1 VTKETL
7 TKFPGIHRR
16 PDSGIYQF
24 GLRAPKELLHH
35 FPSGWAIRC
44 SLKTAD
50 LRTANEQ
57 AKKLQ
62 AEWSARF
69 EAMRTGKAIPV
80 DLADVRTKLLNRL
93 EQLLVEVDHQYQG
106 LSFEERLERSDALA
120 WQLADAR
127 SWVSG
132 GGVPDWAADW
142 MEELEFPRSALSDSE
157 AMGHLL
163 TVLEI
168 RHEALTDHTR
178 TFPKRVSEMS
188 SRRRLLESMGVAAAG
203 KSSTQLLAKGAAHKM
218 SDALAVWLETE
229 HPSKTI
235 GTFTRHVN
243 QFSEMMSNPALE
255 VIDKPLAIEFRD
267 SLQKWAVEN
276 NKTASTADNVLV
288 SIRALTNVAR
298 DKGWIT
304 ANPFERL
311 SVKVGGRVL
320 AKREPWLPQELKV
333 LFDDP
338 IWRDYKL
345 PKDKKAGA
353 DAAYWIPLIA
363 CYTGARASEIAQL
376 WTDDIAADHGVEVI
390 EFRATETRNQ
400 SLKNEGSWRAVP
412 MHTELIRLGLPEY
425 VKSLPL
431 GPLFPLLPVKGAN
444 GAGGQ
449 FGQWFGNF
457 KRAKGFDSPTK
468 TLHSFR
474 HLVASELRLLSV
486 AESLA
491 DAITGHTGESV
502 ARNVYSATIKRHAE
516 RLRSEINKLSYE
528 NLSLPRVWKAG

>member
-1 VTKETL
+1 MTKATL

-106 LSFEERLERSDALA
+106 LSVEERLERSDAVA

-132 GGVPDWAADW
+132 GGVPDWAGDW

-168 RHEALTDHTR
+168 RHEALTDETR
-178 TFPKRVSEMS
+178 TFPKRVSLIG
-188 SRRRLLESMGVAAAG
+188 SRRGLLETVGGSVYA
-203 KSSTQLLAKGAAHKM
+203 KLLAPHKTTGVVRKM
-218 SDALAVWLETE
+218 SDALAVWLETDR
-229 HPSKTI
+229 PSKTV
-235 GTFTRHVN
+235 GAFTRHVDHFVRVMGDPPLHVMN
-243 QFSEMMSNPALE
+243 KQ
-255 VIDKPLAIEFRD
+255 LAIEFRD
-267 SLQKWAVEN
+267 SLQQWAIDN
-276 NKTASTADNVLV
+276 NKAAETATNVLT
-288 SIRALTNVAR
+288 SIKAVINAAR
-298 DKGWIT
+298 DKGWIDQ
-304 ANPFERL
+304 NPFERL
-311 SVKVGGRVL
+311 TVKRGGKDKTV
-320 AKREPWLPQELKV
+320 REPWSADELKV
-333 LFDDP
+333 LFNDP
-338 IWRDYKL
+338 IWNDYLL
-345 PKDKKAGA
+345 PKDKKAGR

-363 CYTGARASEIAQL
+363 CYTGARVSEIAQL
-376 WTDDIAADHGVEVI
+376 WTDDISVSAGAEVI
-390 EFRATETRNQ
+390 EFRGNESRGQ
-400 SLKNEGSWRAVP
+400 RLKNKGSWRAVP
-412 MHTELIRLGLPEY
+412 MHTELVRLGLSEY
-425 VKSLPL
+425 VQSLPI

-457 KRAKGFDSPTK
+457 KRAKGFKSTTK

-491 DAITGHTGESV
+491 DAITGHTGDSV
-502 ARNVYSATIKRHAE
+502 ARNVYSATIRRQAE
-516 RLRSEINKLSYE
+516 RLRPQIDKLSYE
-528 NLSLPRVWKAG
+528 SLSLPRVWKAG

>member
-1 VTKETL
+1 MTKTTL

-16 PDSGIYQF
+16 TDSGIYQF

-80 DLADVRTKLLNRL
+80 DLAEVRTKLLNRL
-93 EQLLVEVDHQYQG
+93 ERLLVEVDHQYQG
-106 LSFEERLERSDALA
+106 LSVEERTERSDALT
-120 WQLADAR
+120 WQLTDVREWMA
-127 SWVSG
+127 G
-132 GGVPDWAADW
+132 GGVPDWAASW
-142 MEELEFPRSALSDSE
+142 INELDFPRSALSDSE

-168 RHEALTDHTR
+168 RHEALTDQTR
-178 TFPKRVSEMS
+178 TFPKRVSVMN
-188 SRRRLLESMGVAAAG
+188 SRRGLLASMGGGVHA
-203 KSSTQLLAKGAAHKM
+203 KSLAPHKTIGVVRKM
-218 SDALAVWLETE
+218 SDAFAVWLETE
-229 HPSKTI
+229 RPSKTV
-235 GTFTRHVN
+235 GAFTRHVEH
-243 QFSEMMSNPALE
+243 FVRAMGDPPLH
-255 VIDKPLAIEFRD
+255 VINKQLAIEFRD
-267 SLQKWAVEN
+267 SLQQWAIDN
-276 NKTASTADNVLV
+276 NKAAETATNVLT
-288 SIRALTNVAR
+288 SIKAVTNAAR
-298 DKGWIT
+298 DKGWIDQ
-304 ANPFERL
+304 NPFERL
-311 SVKVGGRVL
+311 TVKRGGKDKVD
-320 AKREPWLPQELKV
+320 REPWSADELKV
-333 LFDDP
+333 LFNDP
-338 IWRDYKL
+338 IWNDYLL
-345 PKDKKAGA
+345 PKDKKAGR

-363 CYTGARASEIAQL
+363 CYTGARVSEIAQL
-376 WTDDIAADHGVEVI
+376 WTDDILVSTGAEVI
-390 EFRATETRNQ
+390 EFRGNESRGQ
-400 SLKNEGSWRAVP
+400 RLKNKGSWRAVP
-412 MHTELIRLGLPEY
+412 MHVELVRLGLPEY
-425 VKSLPL
+425 VQSLPL

-457 KRAKGFDSPTK
+457 KRAKGFESTTK

-491 DAITGHTGESV
+491 DAITGHMGESV
-502 ARNVYSATIKRHAE
+502 ARKVYSATIKRQAE
-516 RLRSEINKLSYE
+516 RLRPEINKLSYE
-528 NLSLPRVWKAG
+528 NLSLPRVWKAS

>member
-1 VTKETL
+1 MTKETL
-7 TKFPGIHRR
+7 IKFPGIYRR
-16 PDSGIYQF
+16 SDSGNYQF
-24 GLRAPKELLHH
+24 GLRAPKKLLQH
-35 FPSGWAIRC
+35 FPKGWAIRC
-44 SLKTAD
+44 SLETAD
-50 LRTANEQ
+50 LRTANER

-69 EAMRTGKAIPV
+69 EAMRTGKATPV
-80 DLADVRTKLLNRL
+80 DLAEVRTKLLNRL
-93 EQLLVEVDHQYQG
+93 ERLLIEVDHQYQG
-106 LSFEERLERSDALA
+106 LSVEERTERSDALA

-127 SWVSG
+127 SWMAG
-132 GGVPDWAADW
+132 GDVPDWAASW
-142 MEELEFPRSALSDSE
+142 INELDFPRSALSDAE

-168 RHEALTDHTR
+168 RQEALTDQTR
-178 TFPKRVSEMS
+178 TFPKRVSVMN
-188 SRRRLLESMGVAAAG
+188 SRRGLLVSMGVAAAG
-203 KSSTQLLAKGAAHKM
+203 KSSTQLLTKGAAHKM

-243 QFSEMMSNPALE
+243 QFSEMMSDPTLE

-298 DKGWIT
+298 DKGWLT

-311 SVKVGGRVL
+311 SVKIGGRVL

-338 IWRDYKL
+338 IWWDYQL
-345 PKDKKAGA
+345 PKDKKAGT

-376 WTDDIAADHGVEVI
+376 WTDDITPAVGVEVI
-390 EFRATETRNQ
+390 EFRENKARNQ
-400 SLKNEGSWRAVP
+400 KLKNESSHRAVP
-412 MHTELIRLGLPEY
+412 MHAELIRLGLPEY
-425 VKSLPL
+425 VQSLPL
-431 GPLFPLLPVKGAN
+431 GPLFPFLPVEGAN

-457 KRAKGFDSPTK
+457 KRAKGFESTTK

-502 ARNVYSATIKRHAE
+502 ARNVYSATIRRHAE
-516 RLRSEINKLSYE
+516 RLRPEINKLSYE
-528 NLSLPRVWKAG
+528 NLSLPRVWKAN

>member
-1 VTKETL
+1 MTKETL
-7 TKFPGIHRR
+7 IKFPGIYRR
-16 PDSGIYQF
+16 SDSGNYQF
-24 GLRAPKELLHH
+24 GLRAPKKLLQH
-35 FPSGWAIRC
+35 FPKGWAIRC
-44 SLKTAD
+44 SLETAD
-50 LRTANEQ
+50 LRTANER

-69 EAMRTGKAIPV
+69 EAMRTGKATPV
-80 DLADVRTKLLNRL
+80 DLAEVRTKLLNRL
-93 EQLLVEVDHQYQG
+93 ERLLIEVDHQYQG
-106 LSFEERLERSDALA
+106 LSVEERTERSDALA
-120 WQLADAR
+120 WQLDDAR
-127 SWVSG
+127 SWMAG
-132 GGVPDWAADW
+132 GDVPDWAASW
-142 MEELEFPRSALSDSE
+142 INELDFPRSALSDAE

-168 RHEALTDHTR
+168 RHEALTDQTR
-178 TFPKRVSEMS
+178 IFPKRVSLIG
-188 SRRRLLESMGVAAAG
+188 SRRGLFESMGVAAAG
-203 KSSTQLLAKGAAHKM
+203 KSSTQLLTKGAAHKM

-243 QFSEMMSNPALE
+243 QFSEMMSDPALE

-298 DKGWIT
+298 DKGWLT

-311 SVKVGGRVL
+311 SVKIGGRVL

-338 IWRDYKL
+338 IWRDYAL
-345 PKDKKAGA
+345 PKAKKAGA

-363 CYTGARASEIAQL
+363 CYTGARVSEIAQL
-376 WTDDIAADHGVEVI
+376 WTDDIAPDVGVEVI
-390 EFRATETRNQ
+390 EFRENQTRNQ

-412 MHTELIRLGLPEY
+412 MHAELIRLGLPEY
-425 VKSLPL
+425 VQSLPL

-457 KRAKGFDSPTK
+457 KRVKGFESKTK
-468 TLHSFR
+468 TMHSFR

-502 ARNVYSATIKRHAE
+502 ARKVYSATIKRQAE
-516 RLRSEINKLSYE
+516 RLRPEINKLSYE
-528 NLSLPRVWKAG
+528 NLSLPRVWKAS

>member
-1 VTKETL
+1 MTKTTL

-16 PDSGIYQF
+16 TDSGIYQF

-80 DLADVRTKLLNRL
+80 DLAEVRTKLLNRL
-93 EQLLVEVDHQYQG
+93 ERLLVEVDHQYQG
-106 LSFEERLERSDALA
+106 LSVEERTERSDALT
-120 WQLADAR
+120 WQLTDVREWMA
-127 SWVSG
+127 G
-132 GGVPDWAADW
+132 GGVPDWAASW
-142 MEELEFPRSALSDSE
+142 INELDFPRSALSDSE

-168 RHEALTDHTR
+168 RREALTDQTR
-178 TFPKRVSEMS
+178 TFPKRVSVMN
-188 SRRRLLESMGVAAAG
+188 SRRGLLASMGGGVHA
-203 KSSTQLLAKGAAHKM
+203 KSLAPHKTIGVVRKM
-218 SDALAVWLETE
+218 SDAFAVWLETE
-229 HPSKTI
+229 RPSKTV
-235 GTFTRHVN
+235 GAFTRHVEH
-243 QFSEMMSNPALE
+243 FVRAMGDPPLH
-255 VIDKPLAIEFRD
+255 VINKQLAIEFRD
-267 SLQKWAVEN
+267 SLQQWAIDNDKAAE
-276 NKTASTADNVLV
+276 TATNVLT
-288 SIRALTNVAR
+288 SIKAVTNAAR
-298 DKGWIT
+298 DKGWIDQ
-304 ANPFERL
+304 NPFERL
-311 SVKVGGRVL
+311 TVKRGGKEKVD
-320 AKREPWLPQELKV
+320 REPWLADELKV
-333 LFDDP
+333 LFNDP
-338 IWRDYKL
+338 IWNDYLL
-345 PKDKKAGA
+345 PKDKKAGR

-376 WTDDIAADHGVEVI
+376 WTDDILVSTGVEVI
-390 EFRATETRNQ
+390 EFRGNESRGQ
-400 SLKNEGSWRAVP
+400 RLKNKGSWRAVP
-412 MHTELIRLGLPEY
+412 MHVELVRLGLPEY
-425 VKSLPL
+425 VQSLPL

-457 KRAKGFDSPTK
+457 KRAKGFESRTK

-491 DAITGHTGESV
+491 DAITGHMGESV
-502 ARNVYSATIKRHAE
+502 ARNVYSATIRRQAE
-516 RLRSEINKLSYE
+516 RLRPEINKLCYE
-528 NLSLPRVWKAG
+528 NLSLPRVWRAN

>member
-1 VTKETL
+1 MTKATL

-142 MEELEFPRSALSDSE
+142 MEELEFPRSALSDAE

-168 RHEALTDHTR
+168 RHEALTDQTR
-178 TFPKRVSEMS
+178 TFPKRVSVLNA
-188 SRRRLLESMGVAAAG
+188 RRGMLQSMGLIAVE
-203 KSSTQLLAKGAAHKM
+203 KSSPQTRIKGAARKM
-218 SDALAVWLETE
+218 SDALAVWLELD
-229 HPSKTI
+229 HPTKTV

-243 QFSEMMSNPALE
+243 QFAEMMGDPALE

-267 SLQKWAVEN
+267 SLQKWAIEN

-320 AKREPWLPQELKV
+320 AKREPWLPQELRV

-338 IWRDYKL
+338 IWRDYEL

-376 WTDDIAADHGVEVI
+376 WTDDVTPVVGVEVI
-390 EFRATETRNQ
+390 EFRENKARNQ
-400 SLKNEGSWRAVP
+400 KLKNESSHRAVP
-412 MHTELIRLGLPEY
+412 MHAELIRLGLPEY
-425 VKSLPL
+425 VQSLPL
-431 GPLFPLLPVKGAN
+431 GPLFPLLPVEGAN

-457 KRAKGFDSPTK
+457 KRSKGFESSTK

-491 DAITGHTGESV
+491 DAITGHTGDSV
-502 ARNVYSATIKRHAE
+502 ARNVYSATIRRQAE
-516 RLRSEINKLSYE
+516 RLRPEINKLSYE
-528 NLSLPRVWKAG
+528 NLSIRRVWKAS